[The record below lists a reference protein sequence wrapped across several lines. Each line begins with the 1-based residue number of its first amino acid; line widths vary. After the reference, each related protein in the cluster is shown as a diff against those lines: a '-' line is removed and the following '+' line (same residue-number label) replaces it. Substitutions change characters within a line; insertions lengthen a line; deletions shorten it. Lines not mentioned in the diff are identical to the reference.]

1 MDILLDDRIKK
12 LKVPVDKVLLGVHP
26 DHHLKP
32 IQHVSRLYLC
42 PYLDKAGHCILPC
55 VLPKY
60 IRVIHKVTH
69 KDILLNL
76 SMKCCNY

>member
-1 MDILLDDRIKK
+1 MDILLSFLKLVDRIKK

-26 DHHLKP
+26 DRHLKP

-55 VLPKY
+55 TSQVRHFIKSQYEMLQ
-60 IRVIHKVTH
+60 
-69 KDILLNL
+69 LL
-76 SMKCCNY
+76 SMKC